1 MKKILK
7 HLFLKLKPAIDVVL
21 SVVALPAGLV
31 MLLYRRIGSRRLPVT
46 TRVLRSIGVFPI
58 RNHYYEP
65 LFDDRHLA
73 HPLDAPRALPGI
85 DFNIANQ
92 LDLLRQMTYAKDFT
106 EFVQQQ
112 QADGSE
118 ASFRFN
124 NEAFESGDAEFL
136 FQVIRHFKPK
146 KIIEIGSGT
155 STKIARKAL
164 SMNAQKDGVK
174 SRHVCVEPY
183 EQPWLD
189 TFGDIELIR
198 ARVEDCEMDWRGSLL
213 SGDLLFID
221 SSHVIRPQGD
231 VLYEYLNILPQL
243 QSGVIVHVHDI
254 FSPRDYLDNWIRRDV
269 RFWNEQYLLEATLGN
284 SARYDV
290 IAALNMLK
298 HEHYSELKRVCPFL
312 EPHREPGSF
321 YFRVR

>member
-7 HLFLKLKPAIDVVL
+7 SLFPVLRPAVDVVL
-21 SVVALPAGLV
+21 SVLAIPAGFV

-46 TRVLRSIGVFPI
+46 TWVLRSIGVFPI

-73 HPLDAPRALPGI
+73 HPLDTPRVLPGI
-85 DFNIANQ
+85 DFNVPNQ
-92 LDLLRQMTYAKDFT
+92 LELLRQMSYANEFT

-136 FQVIRHFKPK
+136 FQAIRHFRPNT
-146 KIIEIGSGT
+146 IIEIGSGT

-164 SMNAQKDGVK
+164 SLNAAEDGAQP
-174 SRHVCVEPY
+174 RHICIEPY
-183 EQPWLD
+183 EQPWLES
-189 TFGDIELIR
+189 FGDIALIR
-198 ARVEDCEMDWRGSLL
+198 AKVEDCDIDWRSTMV

-243 QSGVIVHVHDI
+243 RSGVIVHVHDI

-284 SARYDV
+284 SARYEV
-290 IAALNMLK
+290 IAALNLLK
-298 HEHYSELKRVCPFL
+298 HEHYPKLERVCPYL
-312 EPHREPGSF
+312 ELEREPGSF